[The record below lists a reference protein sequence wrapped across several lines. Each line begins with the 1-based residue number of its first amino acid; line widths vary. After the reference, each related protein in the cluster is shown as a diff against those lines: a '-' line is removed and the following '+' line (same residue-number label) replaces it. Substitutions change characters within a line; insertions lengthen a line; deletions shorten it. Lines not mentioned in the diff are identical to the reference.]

1 MEHQADRFGS
11 EKQVPIVSSRGPVQR
26 LAPTPLIL
34 SDFVCLG
41 ERWHG
46 PIFQSSSSVFFYQ
59 AFLPPVQL
67 GHQLAGV
74 GVGLDDNKAGRIV
87 KAILAE
93 IEVR

>member
-1 MEHQADRFGS
+1 
-11 EKQVPIVSSRGPVQR
+11 
-26 LAPTPLIL
+26 
-34 SDFVCLG
+34 LG
-41 ERWHG
+41 L
-46 PIFQSSSSVFFYQ
+46 FYQ

-93 IEVR
+93 IEVRWAKSVLQDKSSQTLWHPI